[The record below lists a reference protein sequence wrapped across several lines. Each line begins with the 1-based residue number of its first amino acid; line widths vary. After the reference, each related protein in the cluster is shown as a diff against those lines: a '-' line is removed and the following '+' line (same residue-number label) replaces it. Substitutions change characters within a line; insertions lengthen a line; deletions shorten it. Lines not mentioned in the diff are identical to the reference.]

1 MRFWEEE
8 VEPDETK
15 RRKIMKDESV
25 ERLDS
30 AIKQLKLIR
39 EDDEEEWSPDSAGL
53 LATGINA
60 LKLLKDRAG
69 E

>member
-1 MRFWEEE
+1 MRFWEER
-8 VEPDETK
+8 VEPDKTK

-25 ERLDS
+25 KRLDS

-39 EDDEEEWSPDSAGL
+39 EDDEEELSPDSAGV

-60 LKLLKDRAG
+60 LELLKDAG